1 MKRLVLA
8 FAMLWMATN
17 MLATKYAL
25 IIGVGK
31 YAPNTGWSATSA
43 INDVKLLKPSLEK
56 AGFVVTTLVDSQATH
71 EGITIALNRLIRKV
85 KAGDQVY
92 LHFSGHGQQLKNP
105 RSNEPD
111 KLDEAMVPYDAGLYY
126 SKTNYGQKHLR
137 DKELNLYITRL
148 RTKLKKHG
156 MLLVALDAC
165 HSGDATRGNSG
176 PDKDEPDFVG
186 NTRGSTHV
194 LDGGTRLPQFTTMV
208 SKTGSSPYI
217 ALGACKDYETN
228 KDYRSKGGKHY
239 GSLSFLIWQELEQKG
254 KSINLKTLPYDVI
267 KKKHQTMSHRQ
278 HPDIKKEGM

>member
-1 MKRLVLA
+1 MKRLVLV
-8 FAMLWMATN
+8 FAMLWVATN

-25 IIGVGK
+25 IIAVGK

-148 RTKLKKHG
+148 RTKLKRNG

-165 HSGDATRGNSG
+165 HSGDATRAIPDLIRMNPTSWETHADPHMCLMVEPNYHNS
-176 PDKDEPDFVG
+176 PLWSAKLAVRLILAWALVKTTKP
-186 NTRGSTHV
+186 TRIIAARVESTTVH
-194 LDGGTRLPQFTTMV
+194 
-208 SKTGSSPYI
+208 
-217 ALGACKDYETN
+217 
-228 KDYRSKGGKHY
+228 
-239 GSLSFLIWQELEQKG
+239 SLS
-254 KSINLKTLPYDVI
+254 
-267 KKKHQTMSHRQ
+267 
-278 HPDIKKEGM
+278 